1 MRSAKGFTLIEL
13 SVVLVLVAITAA
25 IAIPSFSELIKD
37 NRVQAQ
43 VEELNSMAQ
52 YARSEAVV
60 RKRIVRMA
68 VNEAT
73 GAVTVAAGGETLRA
87 IDLNLDSVSFAVSHA
102 TLDYRPNGTS
112 SVTNYRVLLC
122 RDSKPSSGYEFT
134 ISGAG
139 TVRLS
144 AKGVSVNGAVL
155 GSCAI

>member
-37 NRVQAQ
+37 NRVQA
-43 VEELNSMAQ
+43 EELNSMAQ

-87 IDLNLDSVSFAVSHA
+87 IDLNLDSVAFAVSHA

-112 SVTNYRVLLC
+112 SVSNYRVLFC

-139 TVRLS
+139 TARLS

>member
-1 MRSAKGFTLIEL
+1 
-13 SVVLVLVAITAA
+13 
-25 IAIPSFSELIKD
+25 
-37 NRVQAQ
+37 
-43 VEELNSMAQ
+43 
-52 YARSEAVV
+52 
-60 RKRIVRMA
+60 MA